1 MCIYLRHDVKVPIYG
16 GVATCRD
23 KNANTNGWSGG
34 NEVPCFSSDFVRTGT
49 ASLKND
55 HAL

>member
-23 KNANTNGWSGG
+23 QNADGWSGG
-34 NEVPCFSSDFVRTGT
+34 NEFPCFSSGFFRTGT

-55 HAL
+55 NAL